1 MSAADR
7 PMGARER
14 DLLLV
19 IVSVLDI
26 PHPASYEHRQSF
38 YDELS
43 KRAARLC
50 GALENAAQSEAGS
63 LSSVIETR
71 RDFAA
76 APLGYEAK
84 PAGESATA
92 RLADSPGFRQ
102 LQAYLDEVDAREA
115 GQ

>member
-1 MSAADR
+1 
-7 PMGARER
+7 MGARER

-102 LQAYLDEVDAREA
+102 LAAYLDEADEREA

>member
-1 MSAADR
+1 MSAANR
-7 PMGARER
+7 PMTVRER
-14 DLLLV
+14 DLLLA

-63 LSSVIETR
+63 LSSIIATCR
-71 RDFAA
+71 HFAA
-76 APLGYEAK
+76 EPLGYEAK
-84 PAGESATA
+84 RPGEPATA

-102 LQAYLDEVDAREA
+102 LAAYLDEVDAREA

>member
-1 MSAADR
+1 VSPANR
-7 PMGARER
+7 PMTARER
-14 DLLLV
+14 DLLLA

-26 PHPASYEHRQSF
+26 PNPASYEHRQGF

-43 KRAARLC
+43 KRAAMLC
-50 GALENAAQSEAGS
+50 GALESAAQSEARS
-63 LSSVIETR
+63 LSSVIETC

-76 APLGYEAK
+76 ELLGYEAK
-84 PAGESATA
+84 PAGEPATA

-102 LQAYLDEVDAREA
+102 LQAYLDEADAREA

>member
-1 MSAADR
+1 MT
-7 PMGARER
+7 ARER
-14 DLLLV
+14 DLLLA

-26 PHPASYEHRQSF
+26 PQPASYEHRQGF

-50 GALENAAQSEAGS
+50 GGLENAAQSEAGS
-63 LSSVIETR
+63 LSSVIKTC

-76 APLGYEAK
+76 EPLKYEAK
-84 PAGESATA
+84 PADVSATA